1 MTQKERKQRRIVICV
16 AGMTG
21 CGKSTLA
28 KRLAKKYGLKY
39 LSGGSMLKA
48 LAAKMGY
55 KLGERGWWESEAGMK
70 FLQQRTKIHKF
81 DKRVDEELM
90 EWAKRENIVFDSWTM
105 PWLLKENAFKV
116 WLEVSPEERTRR
128 LARRDRISVEEA
140 LNVLKEK
147 DAKTKSI
154 YKSLYGFD
162 LGEDLSPFNLILDTT
177 ELESDEVFQTLCM
190 AIDRVVLG
198 KS

>member
-1 MTQKERKQRRIVICV
+1 MAQKERKQKIVICV
-16 AGMTG
+16 TGMTG

-28 KRLAKKYGLKY
+28 KRLAEKYGLKY
-39 LSGGSMLKA
+39 LSGGGMLKA
-48 LAAKMGY
+48 LAIKIGH
-55 KLGERGWWESEAGMK
+55 KPGKRGWWESEEGMK
-70 FLQQRTKIHKF
+70 FLQQRTKNHEF

-90 EWAKRENIVFDSWTM
+90 EWAKRGNIVFDSWTM

-116 WLEVSPEERTRR
+116 WLEVTPEERARR

-140 LNVLKEK
+140 LNVLKKK

-162 LGEDLSPFNLILDTT
+162 LGEDLSPFDMILDTT
-177 ELESDEVFQTLCM
+177 ELNSDEVFQALCM
-190 AIDRVVLG
+190 AINGVVIG